1 MVFVHFSSLL
11 INVLCGI
18 FLSGRA
24 ISSMLKTCSCRY
36 LSSSM
41 MSLMVSVNSSATSWS
56 AEVASPITLTFL
68 IIYVFLMTTFHT
80 HKGCIFNTRQKDIFQ
95 KAQGFCV
102 CCHRCSEGSTYF
114 LSVVYNGHYSGF
126 IFLEMVGNHSCYSCR
141 PRSMV
146 HFKQSNIFLQCCLFL
161 LLGSTFNIPSG
172 SSHGFCVVSQG
183 LCYCTEHSEKYKRT
197 ERDHF
202 LLPYELT
209 GETNSSLKLT
219 TVATG
224 GGYAINTVLQYVLQL
239 ILCNYNLILPF
250 NACLHFLDCKW
261 HKVQFVSV

>member
-1 MVFVHFSSLL
+1 MPFFISAEISPSGKSGIWIRWSWRPLQGLMVY
-11 INVLCGI
+11 VLC
-18 FLSGRA
+18 
-24 ISSMLKTCSCRY
+24 
-36 LSSSM
+36 
-41 MSLMVSVNSSATSWS
+41 
-56 AEVASPITLTFL
+56 
-68 IIYVFLMTTFHT
+68 
-80 HKGCIFNTRQKDIFQ
+80 
-95 KAQGFCV
+95 
-102 CCHRCSEGSTYF
+102 
-114 LSVVYNGHYSGF
+114 
-126 IFLEMVGNHSCYSCR
+126 
-141 PRSMV
+141 
-146 HFKQSNIFLQCCLFL
+146 FKQSNIFLQCCLFL

-239 ILCNYNLILPF
+239 IVCNYNLILPF

-261 HKVQFVSV
+261 HKVQFVSVWKSDKF